1 MTDTKDLR
9 DEFALSALPEVI
21 RKTMKDV
28 ANGRTLLFQNNP
40 VTAATYISIITGDIA
55 DTMMAERRSREDPQ
69 AEPWEAAHGYQEAFY
84 KIAEILGVGALPT
97 TPAQAFA
104 SVIVPKLL
112 ELMAAHGRT
121 A

>member
-9 DEFALSALPEVI
+9 DEFALAALPGVI
-21 RKTMKDV
+21 QAMAADV
-28 ANGRTLLFQNNP
+28 RDNQFGVRWDGASSFEEAVAVNVGK
-40 VTAATYISIITGDIA
+40 VA
-55 DTMMAERRSREDPQ
+55 DAMMAERRSREDPQ

-104 SVIVPKLL
+104 SVIVPKLR
-112 ELMAAHGRT
+112 ELMAAHGRK